1 MLIKCPECGHEVSD
15 KAPVCPNCGVK
26 LNTPKKNNKS
36 IYILSILL
44 AILACGGFYYFYNSS
59 ENSKEQV
66 AYQEAMSSDDP
77 SALQQY
83 LDEYLDA
90 PQAHRD
96 SIQAHLSMLNG
107 EERAWNDAII
117 SNSRSAI
124 QHYLD
129 EHPNSLH
136 AKEALEMIDS
146 IDWESA
152 FSASTPEALKSYIE
166 GHPNGKF
173 IEEATKSIKELN
185 ANTVQTEEKQMVA
198 SLFRNFFQGINAKDE
213 NRLTSTVNT
222 LLTTFLG
229 KQDAT
234 KSDVII
240 FMEKLW
246 KPDVLN
252 MNWHI
257 NEDYAIE
264 KKEVGDSEYE
274 LSVNFSAT
282 EKVEKSTGITENNYR
297 IKARINPEGKISE
310 FNMSKILE

>member
-26 LNTPKKNNKS
+26 LNTPKKNNTS

-44 AILACGGFYYFYNSS
+44 AILVCGGVYYFYNST

-77 SALQQY
+77 STLQQY